1 MTVPME
7 RVADRILS
15 IRGHRGMVDTDLAE
29 VYGVQTKRLNEQ
41 VKRNVE
47 RFPEDFAFR
56 LTPEEKMGLV
66 AKCDRCDYG
75 RQCPELSAC
84 H

>member
-1 MTVPME
+1 MD
-7 RVADRILS
+7 RVSLDA
-15 IRGHRGMVDTDLAE
+15 DLAE
-29 VYGVQTKRLNEQ
+29 LYGVQTKRLNEQ
-41 VKRNVE
+41 VKRNAE

-56 LTPEEKMGLV
+56 LTPDEKTELA

-84 H
+84 HRGERLRR